1 MLFNVSQEERAS
13 SLTPDEAKAK
23 VLDHWYQL
31 DALARRRFPKDQN
44 LAHEGL
50 LYVLKHLEAE
60 DWRRVRTWQ
69 GLGQFLPFLSTLAAR
84 LLMDFARTRFGHI
97 RRPA

>member
-23 VLDHWYQL
+23 VLDHWHQL
-31 DALARRRFPKDQN
+31 DALALRCFPKDQN

-69 GLGQFLPFLSTLAAR
+69 GLGNQS
-84 LLMDFARTRFGHI
+84 
-97 RRPA
+97 